1 MFNVEESLVSKY
13 FSSELFLPEE
23 QKIVAGLCY
32 TWNWI
37 SSFAVGKVFLYLV
50 EMFGLTN
57 IFLSISVLLVL
68 NMVFTVLAIPET
80 RKKKDEESIKLL
92 KYVITIKH

>member
-1 MFNVEESLVSKY
+1 MLKLSFSKY

-37 SSFAVGKVFLYLV
+37 SSFTVGKVFLYLV

-68 NMVFTVLAIPET
+68 NIYSLLFTVLAIPET